1 LEEKNNSIQLA
12 RFDSG
17 LKYIEYLSNVN
28 VNRDRFIQ
36 NYNTAK
42 EALTEDDIHF
52 FKAAFQKGASRILVI
67 GEDWCPDVYRGM
79 PLVAR
84 ISEVSGMELKIFPRD
99 TNLDLMDRFLKD
111 GKHRSI
117 PVVVFYTNSLD
128 YLCHWVERPE
138 TANKERNAIEEQ
150 INREMAGQ
158 SEQIIREERRERINS
173 RFPNWQC
180 ETVIE
185 LKQILGLALKK

>member
-1 LEEKNNSIQLA
+1 
-12 RFDSG
+12 
-17 LKYIEYLSNVN
+17 
-28 VNRDRFIQ
+28 
-36 NYNTAK
+36 
-42 EALTEDDIHF
+42 
-52 FKAAFQKGASRILVI
+52 
-67 GEDWCPDVYRGM
+67 M
-79 PLVAR
+79 
-84 ISEVSGMELKIFPRD
+84 
-99 TNLDLMDRFLKD
+99 
-111 GKHRSI
+111 
-117 PVVVFYTNSLD
+117 VVFYTNSLD